1 VTIAEYVYNGLS
13 QRIKKT
19 LPGETRIFHYDPQG
33 HLIAETNQAGQMLS
47 EYFYLGDQLLA
58 MIKPGEA
65 VYYYHNDHLGTP
77 QILTDENQTIVW
89 KALYT
94 PFGITEVLIETVEN
108 PFRFP
113 GQYYDQETGLHY
125 NYFRDYKPD
134 IGRYLTPDPIGLEG
148 GINLFVYVGNNPVN
162 YTDPMGLEKS
172 DSNNKCSEPCWRNK
186 CYQECINI
194 CFPICY
200 TTCVIITKCVFLC
213 GPTCMAACHNS
224 CRQWCKCN

>member
-1 VTIAEYVYNGLS
+1 
-13 QRIKKT
+13 
-19 LPGETRIFHYDPQG
+19 
-33 HLIAETNQAGQMLS
+33 
-47 EYFYLGDQLLA
+47 

-77 QILTDENQTIVW
+77 QILTDESQNIVW

-134 IGRYLTPDPIGLEG
+134 IGR
-148 GINLFVYVGNNPVN
+148 
-162 YTDPMGLEKS
+162 
-172 DSNNKCSEPCWRNK
+172 
-186 CYQECINI
+186 
-194 CFPICY
+194 
-200 TTCVIITKCVFLC
+200 
-213 GPTCMAACHNS
+213 
-224 CRQWCKCN
+224 